1 MGPVVS
7 LGSTP
12 LANALVAQA
21 DRGRPEDRFPLDVV
35 HCRRCT
41 LVQITE
47 TVPPDRL
54 FRHYA
59 YFSSFSETML
69 RHAQAIVQRV
79 AAKRSLGPESLAM
92 EVASNDGYLLQFYLQ
107 RSIPVLG
114 IEPAENIAAVARAKG
129 IDTISEFFG
138 SAIADSLAS
147 TGRRAD
153 VLHANNVLAHVP
165 DVPGFVDGVRRVLAP
180 DGLAVVEVPY
190 VKELLDRLEFDTI
203 YHEHLSYFSLTALDR
218 LWQAGGLRITDVE
231 HLPIHGGSLRLFI
244 EHPGASPSEA
254 VDRLLAEEQQW
265 GVEGDDAYL
274 DFAQRV
280 DCLCR
285 DLVTRLRQLQSE
297 GHRIA
302 AYGAAAK
309 GSTLLNV
316 CGIDSSLIQFVADRS
331 PHKQGHFM
339 PGAGIPIVAPE
350 RLLAD
355 QPDYVLLLTWNFA
368 DEILEQQAEYRRRG
382 GRFIVPIPA
391 IRIV

>member
-1 MGPVVS
+1 
-7 LGSTP
+7 
-12 LANALVAQA
+12 
-21 DRGRPEDRFPLDVV
+21 
-35 HCRRCT
+35 
-41 LVQITE
+41 
-47 TVPPDRL
+47 
-54 FRHYA
+54 
-59 YFSSFSETML
+59 
-69 RHAQAIVQRV
+69 
-79 AAKRSLGPESLAM
+79 
-92 EVASNDGYLLQFYLQ
+92 
-107 RSIPVLG
+107 
-114 IEPAENIAAVARAKG
+114 
-129 IDTISEFFG
+129 
-138 SAIADSLAS
+138 
-147 TGRRAD
+147 
-153 VLHANNVLAHVP
+153 
-165 DVPGFVDGVRRVLAP
+165 LAP

-190 VKELLDRLEFDTI
+190 VRELLDRIEFDTI

-244 EHPGASPSEA
+244 EHVGASPSEA
-254 VDRLLAEEQQW
+254 VDRLLAEEQRW
-265 GVEGDDAYL
+265 GVEGDEAYL

-280 DCLCR
+280 ERLCR
-285 DLVTRLRQLQSE
+285 ELVVELQRLQSE
-297 GHRIA
+297 GRRIA

-350 RLLAD
+350 RLLAE

-382 GRFIVPIPA
+382 GRFIVPIPE